1 MAHFSFIRVN
11 TPCES
16 PILSSK
22 RLNRKSLPSWQSMTL
37 TRQCHAWWWW
47 GCQCGQ
53 TGPAAPWG
61 ALVCTGHS
69 AYLLMPALF
78 LSCVRQWASQKV
90 TTQFLKILQSLVKE
104 RDMQIMKTWWYSC
117 SEASEAKFRGCWSGR
132 VLRRNKLSRIPKDGP
147 IFQVKRTRKGPGG
160 RGVADHIKAHQS
172 QGHRVAATQRAW
184 ALKTQK

>member
-1 MAHFSFIRVN
+1 MAHFSFVRVN
-11 TPCES
+11 TACES

-22 RLNRKSLPSWQSMTL
+22 RFNRKSLPSWQSMTL
-37 TRQCHAWWWW
+37 TRQCHAWRWW

-53 TGPAAPWG
+53 TGPAAQRG
-61 ALVCTGHS
+61 VLMCTGHS

-90 TTQFLKILQSLVKE
+90 NTQFLKILQSLVKE
-104 RDMQIMKTWWYSC
+104 KDMQIMKTWWCSC
-117 SEASEAKFRGCWSGR
+117 SEVQRVLVRK
-132 VLRRNKLSRIPKDGP
+132 VLRRNKLSGIPKDGP
-147 IFQVKRTRKGPGG
+147 IFQEKRTRTDPGG
-160 RGVADHIKAHQS
+160 RGVADHMKAHQS